1 MEERRT
7 KLHRL
12 VAMGLRI
19 QVMVVGLQAVGEVMV
34 TVVVVVVKSNN
45 RLAGEV
51 NGKLGWVSVVVGV
64 KETAEEG
71 TERVVV
77 VRATVGVGAHYTLYT
92 VAEEVG
98 EVLYTAAAGAVNRPG
113 EGEN

>member
-34 TVVVVVVKSNN
+34 TVVVVKSNN

-51 NGKLGWVSVVVGV
+51 NGKLGWVLVVVGV

-98 EVLYTAAAGAVNRPG
+98 EVLYTAAVGAVNRPG